1 MGEPGTH
8 GSNANGAPPAEQQ
21 HVIRRVST
29 FVEDVLRRSA
39 DPNAGI
45 GGISDEAQFGNND
58 MDRASSSIWSPDVEG
73 GPGGPGPGGN
83 GPGSAG
89 VRDSLLPDVT
99 LSQAQLNARM
109 GLVYLDSPKGRMSLN
124 GVPTV
129 GTGGGHG
136 ELPPTNMG
144 GYEGAGASRG
154 AGSHAAFL
162 QHYAAAGGSG
172 DWSAGALAS
181 PTSKATPLARHVTT
195 RALLSTSIRQREHH
209 QAQQLQQLQ
218 QQLGAQQQ
226 QQHQQQQHQQQQQQ
240 QQAPGS
246 GGGLVRYRESPGSMA
261 AAGGG
266 SNSGPVTGLGSGGAP
281 SSPTVSFCTPGSG
294 PPSAAAPPARS
305 SSFGNKE
312 GGRFSNFQ
320 RAATTS
326 LLTVETATAAAA
338 GPGTGSGPV
347 TPPGLQAPRSPGP
360 PAPAL
365 TLPTSPPGGAPPSPP
380 SGTSTAAMSP
390 ASTGAAGAGLS
401 NHGAAGRMQPLA
413 SPGGGAGARL
423 AAGAPPSPHSPHHAP
438 HAPPHSPGASASLL
452 RSRHGATSFREL
464 SQGLP
469 SPGAQATAIS
479 GSDLYPELPTRAFK
493 EGPGVTSP
501 PAAGHAG
508 GVPSPQHHAAAHSA
522 PVPHAASAADA
533 QQQHHAHHQHVN
545 HPHHHHHDKHSQHAH
560 QHAAQAQPQHP
571 AVQTQPAQQHQ
582 QHSEPAGAAAARPP
596 APRSS
601 QVSSPGAPQPAH
613 SAAPAS
619 PSGHSHSQIVPCHH
633 APGLMPVPPFVARQ
647 LPANGLVWIWHDV
660 PKAMRAGTW
669 AMAEYTITRQL
680 HNGYASCV
688 YKATCHRSGQD
699 VVLKAYT
706 LSSLS
711 DFLRNQML
719 RELDIHARLQHP
731 SVVQILGAF
740 REGDLLVIVLEYVR
754 GGSLDRARRKL
765 GGRMTE
771 QQALELVMA
780 PLLRTLHYLHTQTI
794 VHRDIKP
801 ANLLFTPDW
810 KLKVCDYGV
819 SICLGEERAVTRTGS
834 RDYMAPEV
842 NVCPLKRTPADNK
855 ENPQMAYG
863 AAVDVWS
870 VGALAYELLVGFTP
884 FPGGP
889 PATRKGDPTKSLVF
903 PSSVSN
909 DARNFVLSCLEQAP
923 GDRPTIQQL
932 LRHRWLLGASS
943 GGADRSVT
951 AKQDP

>member
-1 MGEPGTH
+1 MHRKASLLGATPGVNSQLGRGSMGEPSSN
-8 GSNANGAPPAEQQ
+8 GSNGGNGPNGPLSASPAELQQ
-21 HVIRRVST
+21 HVVRRVST
-29 FVEDVLRRSA
+29 FAEDALRRSA
-39 DPNAGI
+39 DPTAAL
-45 GGISDEAQFGNND
+45 GGVSDDVPFGTHD
-58 MDRASSSIWSPDVEG
+58 MDRASSSLWSPDDG
-73 GPGGPGPGGN
+73 GPGGHGGHGPA
-83 GPGSAG
+83 SAG

-109 GLVYLDSPKGRMSLN
+109 SLGLVYLDSPKGRISLN
-124 GVPTV
+124 GIPTV

-144 GYEGAGASRG
+144 GLEGGGRA

-162 QHYAAAGGSG
+162 QHYAAAAGSG
-172 DWSAGALAS
+172 DWSAG
-181 PTSKATPLARHVTT
+181 
-195 RALLSTSIRQREHH
+195 
-209 QAQQLQQLQ
+209 
-218 QQLGAQQQ
+218 
-226 QQHQQQQHQQQQQQ
+226 
-240 QQAPGS
+240 
-246 GGGLVRYRESPGSMA
+246 
-261 AAGGG
+261 G
-266 SNSGPVTGLGSGGAP
+266 SNSGPVAGLGSAGAP
-281 SSPTVSFCTPGSG
+281 SSPNVSFYTPGSG
-294 PPSAAAPPARS
+294 PASAAGLPARS
-305 SSFGNKE
+305 SSFGNKD
-312 GGRFSNFQ
+312 GGRFSNLQ

-326 LLTVETATAAAA
+326 LLT
-338 GPGTGSGPV
+338 
-347 TPPGLQAPRSPGP
+347 
-360 PAPAL
+360 
-365 TLPTSPPGGAPPSPP
+365 
-380 SGTSTAAMSP
+380 
-390 ASTGAAGAGLS
+390 
-401 NHGAAGRMQPLA
+401 
-413 SPGGGAGARL
+413 
-423 AAGAPPSPHSPHHAP
+423 
-438 HAPPHSPGASASLL
+438 SPGASASLL
-452 RSRHGATSFREL
+452 RSRHGASSFREL

-469 SPGAQATAIS
+469 SPSTPVSAPAVT
-479 GSDLYPELPTRAFK
+479 GSDLYPELPTRTFK

-501 PAAGHAG
+501 AGAGHAG
-508 GVPSPQHHAAAHSA
+508 GVASPQHHAA
-522 PVPHAASAADA
+522 
-533 QQQHHAHHQHVN
+533 
-545 HPHHHHHDKHSQHAH
+545 
-560 QHAAQAQPQHP
+560 
-571 AVQTQPAQQHQ
+571 
-582 QHSEPAGAAAARPP
+582 
-596 APRSS
+596 
-601 QVSSPGAPQPAH
+601 
-613 SAAPAS
+613 
-619 PSGHSHSQIVPCHH
+619 
-633 APGLMPVPPFVARQ
+633 
-647 LPANGLVWIWHDV
+647 LPANGLVWIWQDV

-731 SVVQILGAF
+731 AVVQILGAF

-923 GDRPTIQQL
+923 GDRPTVQQL
-932 LRHRWLLGASS
+932 LRHRWLQGAS
-943 GGADRSVT
+943 GGADRST
-951 AKQDP
+951 AVKQEP